1 MRVLSRFLRLRDL
14 AGGGGG
20 GWDSGFKVSTGCRMP
35 EITVG
40 ITGLKKTIGVRDE
53 GIEDPIATLFSVC
66 DR

>member
-14 AGGGGG
+14 AG
-20 GWDSGFKVSTGCRMP
+20 WDLGFKVSTGCGMP
-35 EITVG
+35 KISIG

-53 GIEDPIATLFSVC
+53 GIKDPIATLFYLC